1 MKKIFFSL
9 LITLITISLNA
20 QDRNEISIRNM
31 LSKQEAAWNTG
42 NLQSFMKGYWVND
55 SLLFIGKNGPK
66 YGYETTLENYKK
78 GYPDTAYMGKFT
90 STILSI
96 KKLSNQYYFIV
107 GKWFLKRSVGDATGY
122 YTLLIRK
129 INGEW
134 VIVADH
140 SS

>member
-1 MKKIFFSL
+1 MKQILFAALCF
-9 LITLITISLNA
+9 ISLSTLA
-20 QDRNEISIRNM
+20 QNKNETAILKM
-31 LSKQEAAWNTG
+31 LEAQETAWNNG
-42 NLQSFMKGYWVND
+42 NLETFMKGYWQND

-66 YGYETTLENYKK
+66 YGFNTTLENYKK
-78 GYPDTAYMGKFT
+78 GYPDTARMGKFT
-90 STILSI
+90 STILSM
-96 KKLSNQYYFIV
+96 KKLSKEYYFIV
-107 GKWFLKRSVGDATGY
+107 GKWYLKRTVGDVSGH

>member
-9 LITLITISLNA
+9 LIISITITSKA
-20 QDRNEISIRNM
+20 QDRNEIAIRNM

-78 GYPDTAYMGKFT
+78 GYPDTAHMGKFT

-96 KKLSNQYYFIV
+96 KKLSNQYYYVV

>member
-1 MKKIFFSL
+1 MKQILFAALCF
-9 LITLITISLNA
+9 ISLSTLA
-20 QDRNEISIRNM
+20 QNKNETAILKM
-31 LSKQEAAWNTG
+31 LQAQETAWNNG
-42 NLQSFMKGYWVND
+42 NLETFMKGYWQND

-66 YGYETTLENYKK
+66 YGFNTTLENYKK
-78 GYPDTAYMGKFT
+78 GYPDTARMGKFT
-90 STILSI
+90 STILSM
-96 KKLSNQYYFIV
+96 KKLSKEYYFIV
-107 GKWFLKRSVGDATGY
+107 GKWYLKRTVGDVSGH

>member
-1 MKKIFFSL
+1 MKKIFCLQFIIL
-9 LITLITISLNA
+9 LNITLKA
-20 QDRNEISIRNM
+20 QDKNEIAIRNM

-42 NLQSFMKGYWVND
+42 NLQNFMKGYWVND

-66 YGYETTLENYKK
+66 YGYQTTLENYKK
-78 GYPDTAYMGKFT
+78 GYPDTAHMGKFT

-96 KKLSNQYYFIV
+96 KKISEQYYFVV

-129 INGEW
+129 IKGEW

>member
-1 MKKIFFSL
+1 MKPFFLGILL
-9 LITLITISLNA
+9 LISIADFA
-20 QDRNEISIRNM
+20 QNKNETAIIRM
-31 LSKQEAAWNTG
+31 LQAQETAWNTG
-42 NLQSFMKGYWVND
+42 NLETFMKGYWQND

-66 YGYETTLENYKK
+66 YGYNTTLENYKK
-78 GYPDTAYMGKFT
+78 GYPDTARMGKFT

-96 KKLSNQYYFIV
+96 KKLSTKYYFVV
-107 GKWFLKRSVGDATGY
+107 GKWYLKRSVGDVSGH
-122 YTLLIRK
+122 YTLLIKK

>member
-1 MKKIFFSL
+1 MKKIILFV
-9 LITLITISLNA
+9 LIITITISTKA
-20 QDRNEISIRNM
+20 QDKNIIAIKSM

-42 NLQSFMKGYWVND
+42 NLENFMKGYWVND
-55 SLLFIGKNGPK
+55 SLLFIGKSGPK
-66 YGYETTLENYKK
+66 YGYQTTLENYKK
-78 GYPDTAYMGKFT
+78 GYPDTAHMGKFT

-96 KKLSNQYYFIV
+96 KRLSLDYYYIV

-129 INGEW
+129 IKGEW

>member
-1 MKKIFFSL
+1 MKKIFFFL
-9 LITLITISLNA
+9 VITSITISSNA
-20 QDRNEISIRNM
+20 QDKNEIAIRNM

-42 NLQSFMKGYWVND
+42 NLQSFMNGYWVND

-66 YGYETTLENYKK
+66 YGYQTTLENYKK
-78 GYPDTAYMGKFT
+78 GYPDTAHMGKFT

-96 KKLSNQYYFIV
+96 KKLSNQYYFVV
-107 GKWFLKRSVGDATGY
+107 GKWFLKRSVGDATGH
-122 YTLLIRK
+122 YTLLIKK

>member
-9 LITLITISLNA
+9 LIISITISLKA
-20 QDRNEISIRNM
+20 QDKNEIAIRNM

-78 GYPDTAYMGKFT
+78 GYPDTAHMGKFT

-96 KKLSNQYYFIV
+96 KKLSNQYYYVV

>member
-1 MKKIFFSL
+1 MLLSFS
-9 LITLITISLNA
+9 SNA
-20 QDRNEISIRNM
+20 QDKNEIAIRKM
-31 LSKQEAAWNTG
+31 LSAQEAAWNNG
-42 NLQSFMKGYWVND
+42 NLEEFMKGYWVDD

-66 YGYETTLENYKK
+66 YGYQTTLDNYKK
-78 GYPDTAYMGKFT
+78 GYPDTAHMGKFT

-96 KKLSNQYYFIV
+96 KQLSSNYYYVV

-129 INGEW
+129 IKGEW

>member
-1 MKKIFFSL
+1 
-9 LITLITISLNA
+9 
-20 QDRNEISIRNM
+20 M

-78 GYPDTAYMGKFT
+78 GYPDTAHMGKFT

-96 KKLSNQYYFIV
+96 KKLSNQYYYVV

>member
-1 MKKIFFSL
+1 MKQILFAALCF
-9 LITLITISLNA
+9 ISLSTLA
-20 QDRNEISIRNM
+20 QNKNETAILKM
-31 LSKQEAAWNTG
+31 LQAQETAWNNG
-42 NLQSFMKGYWVND
+42 NLETFMKGYWQND

-66 YGYETTLENYKK
+66 YGFNTTLENYKK
-78 GYPDTAYMGKFT
+78 GYPDTARMGKFS
-90 STILSI
+90 STILSM
-96 KKLSNQYYFIV
+96 KKLSKEYYFIV
-107 GKWFLKRSVGDATGY
+107 GKWYLKRTVGDVSGH

>member
-1 MKKIFFSL
+1 MKQFFFAAFCL
-9 LITLITISLNA
+9 
-20 QDRNEISIRNM
+20 ISITASAQN
-31 LSKQEAAWNTG
+31 KNEAAILKMLQAQEKEWNNG
-42 NLQSFMKGYWVND
+42 NLESFMKGYWHND

-66 YGYETTLENYKK
+66 YGYNVTLENYKK
-78 GYPDTAYMGKFT
+78 SYPDTARMGKFT

-96 KKLSNQYYFIV
+96 KKLSKEYYFVV
-107 GKWFLKRSVGDATGY
+107 GKWYLKRSVGDVGGH

>member
-1 MKKIFFSL
+1 MKKIILSV
-9 LITLITISLNA
+9 LIITITISTKA
-20 QDRNEISIRNM
+20 QDKNIIAIKSM

-42 NLQSFMKGYWVND
+42 NLENFMKGYWVND
-55 SLLFIGKNGPK
+55 SLLFIGKSGPK
-66 YGYETTLENYKK
+66 YGYQTTLENYKK
-78 GYPDTAYMGKFT
+78 GYPDTAHMGKFT
-90 STILSI
+90 SSILSI
-96 KKLSNQYYFIV
+96 KRLSLDYYYVV

-129 INGEW
+129 IKGEW

>member
-1 MKKIFFSL
+1 MKSFLLSTFLVISIFSF
-9 LITLITISLNA
+9 A
-20 QDRNEISIRNM
+20 QNKNEIAILKM
-31 LSKQEAAWNTG
+31 LQAQEAAWNNG
-42 NLQSFMKGYWVND
+42 NLETFMKGYWQND

-66 YGYETTLENYKK
+66 YGYNTTLENYKK
-78 GYPDTAYMGKFT
+78 GYPDTARMGKFT
-90 STILSI
+90 STILSM
-96 KKLSNQYYFIV
+96 KKLSKEYYFVV
-107 GKWFLKRSVGDATGY
+107 GKWYLKRTVGDVSGH

>member
-1 MKKIFFSL
+1 MKSFLLSILILFS
-9 LITLITISLNA
+9 IPAFSQNK
-20 QDRNEISIRNM
+20 N
-31 LSKQEAAWNTG
+31 EAAILKMLQAQEREWNNG
-42 NLQSFMKGYWVND
+42 NLDAFMKGYWQND

-66 YGYETTLENYKK
+66 YGYNVTLENYKK
-78 GYPDTAYMGKFT
+78 GYPDTARMGKFT
-90 STILSI
+90 STILSM
-96 KKLSNQYYFIV
+96 KKLSKEYYFVV
-107 GKWFLKRSVGDATGY
+107 GKWYLKRSVGDVSGH

>member
-1 MKKIFFSL
+1 MKKIILFV
-9 LITLITISLNA
+9 LIITITISTKA
-20 QDRNEISIRNM
+20 QDKNIIAIKSM

-42 NLQSFMKGYWVND
+42 NLENFMKGYWVND
-55 SLLFIGKNGPK
+55 SLLFIGKSGPK
-66 YGYETTLENYKK
+66 YGYQTTLENYKK
-78 GYPDTAYMGKFT
+78 GYPDTAHMGKFT

-96 KKLSNQYYFIV
+96 KRLSLDYYYVV

-129 INGEW
+129 IKGEW

>member
-1 MKKIFFSL
+1 MKQILFTALCFISFS
-9 LITLITISLNA
+9 TLA
-20 QDRNEISIRNM
+20 QNKNETAILKM
-31 LSKQEAAWNTG
+31 LEAQETAWNNG
-42 NLQSFMKGYWVND
+42 NLETFMKGYWQND

-66 YGYETTLENYKK
+66 YGFNTTLENYKK
-78 GYPDTAYMGKFT
+78 GYPDTARMGKFT
-90 STILSI
+90 STILSM
-96 KKLSNQYYFIV
+96 KKLSKEYYFIV
-107 GKWFLKRSVGDATGY
+107 GKWYLKRTVGDVSGH

>member
-1 MKKIFFSL
+1 MKKIFFFL
-9 LITLITISLNA
+9 LIISITNSSKA
-20 QDRNEISIRNM
+20 QDKAEIKIRKM
-31 LSKQEAAWNTG
+31 LSKQETAWNTG
-42 NLQSFMKGYWVND
+42 NLESFMNGYWMND

-66 YGYETTLENYKK
+66 YGYQTTLENYKK

-96 KKLSNQYYFIV
+96 KKLSNQYYFVV
-107 GKWFLKRSVGDATGY
+107 GKWFLKRSVGDASGH

>member
-1 MKKIFFSL
+1 MKQILFAALCF
-9 LITLITISLNA
+9 ISLSTVA
-20 QDRNEISIRNM
+20 QNKNETAILKM
-31 LSKQEAAWNTG
+31 LQAQETAWNNG
-42 NLQSFMKGYWVND
+42 NLETFMKGYWQND

-66 YGYETTLENYKK
+66 YGFNTTLENYKK
-78 GYPDTAYMGKFT
+78 GYPDTARMGKFT
-90 STILSI
+90 STILSM
-96 KKLSNQYYFIV
+96 KKLSKEYYFIV
-107 GKWFLKRSVGDATGY
+107 GKWYLKRTVGDVSGH

>member
-1 MKKIFFSL
+1 MMKRILVAALL
-9 LITLITISLNA
+9 LITMPSFSQNK
-20 QDRNEISIRNM
+20 N
-31 LSKQEAAWNTG
+31 EAAIIKMLQAQETAWNNG
-42 NLQSFMKGYWVND
+42 NLDDFMKGYWQND

-66 YGYETTLENYKK
+66 YGYSTTLDNYKK
-78 GYPDTAYMGKFT
+78 GYPDTVRMGKFT
-90 STILSI
+90 STILSL
-96 KKLSNQYYFIV
+96 KKLSKEYYFVV
-107 GKWFLKRSVGDATGY
+107 GKWYLKRSIGDVSGH

>member
-1 MKKIFFSL
+1 MKLFLLSILIIFSIPAFSQNKNETAIL
-9 LITLITISLNA
+9 KMLQA
-20 QDRNEISIRNM
+20 QE
-31 LSKQEAAWNTG
+31 KEWNNG
-42 NLQSFMKGYWVND
+42 NLEAFMKGYWQND

-66 YGYETTLENYKK
+66 YGYNVTLENYKK
-78 GYPDTAYMGKFT
+78 GYPDTARMGKFT
-90 STILSI
+90 STILSM
-96 KKLSNQYYFIV
+96 KKLSKEYYFVV
-107 GKWFLKRSVGDATGY
+107 GKWYLKRSIGDVSGH

>member
-1 MKKIFFSL
+1 MKKIILSV
-9 LITLITISLNA
+9 LIITITISTKA
-20 QDRNEISIRNM
+20 QDKNIIAIKSM

-42 NLQSFMKGYWVND
+42 NLENFMKGYWVND
-55 SLLFIGKNGPK
+55 SLLFIGKSGPK
-66 YGYETTLENYKK
+66 YGYQTTLENYKN
-78 GYPDTAYMGKFT
+78 GYPDTAHMGKFT
-90 STILSI
+90 SSILSI
-96 KKLSNQYYFIV
+96 KRLSLDYYYVV

-129 INGEW
+129 IKGEW

>member
-1 MKKIFFSL
+1 MKKIIFL
-9 LITLITISLNA
+9 LYISTICITIQA
-20 QDRNEISIRNM
+20 QVTDEAAIRNM
-31 LSKQEAAWNTG
+31 LTKQEAAWNTG
-42 NLQSFMKGYWVND
+42 NLQNFMKGYWVND

-78 GYPDTAYMGKFT
+78 GYPDTAHMGKFT
-90 STILSI
+90 SSILSI
-96 KKLSNQYYFIV
+96 KQLSNYYYFVV

-122 YTLLIRK
+122 YTLLIKK

-134 VIVADH
+134 VIIADH

>member
-1 MKKIFFSL
+1 MKKILLLSLIFISTFSF
-9 LITLITISLNA
+9 A
-20 QDRNEISIRNM
+20 QKKNETAILKM
-31 LSKQEAAWNTG
+31 LQAQEAAWNNG
-42 NLQSFMKGYWVND
+42 NLETFMKGYWQND

-66 YGYETTLENYKK
+66 YGFNTTLENYRK
-78 GYPDTAYMGKFT
+78 GYPDTARMGKFT
-90 STILSI
+90 STILSL
-96 KKLSNQYYFIV
+96 KKLSREYYFVV
-107 GKWFLKRSVGDATGY
+107 GKWYLKRTVGDVSGH

>member
-1 MKKIFFSL
+1 M
-9 LITLITISLNA
+9 
-20 QDRNEISIRNM
+20 Q
-31 LSKQEAAWNTG
+31 
-42 NLQSFMKGYWVND
+42 GYWKND

-66 YGYETTLENYKK
+66 YGYAITLANYKK
-78 GYPDTAYMGKFT
+78 GYPDTAHMGKFT
-90 STILSI
+90 STILSV
-96 KKLSNQYYFIV
+96 KKLSKKYYFVV
-107 GKWFLKRSVGDATGY
+107 GKWYLKRSVGDVSGH

>member
-1 MKKIFFSL
+1 MKSFFLSL
-9 LITLITISLNA
+9 FLLLSVFSFTQNNNETAILKMLQA
-20 QDRNEISIRNM
+20 QET
-31 LSKQEAAWNTG
+31 AWNNG
-42 NLQSFMKGYWVND
+42 NLETFMKGYWQND

-66 YGYETTLENYKK
+66 YGYNITLENYKK
-78 GYPDTAYMGKFT
+78 GYPDTAIMGKFT
-90 STILSI
+90 STVLSM
-96 KKLSNQYYFIV
+96 KKLSKEYYFVV
-107 GKWFLKRSVGDATGY
+107 GKWYLKRTVGDVSGH